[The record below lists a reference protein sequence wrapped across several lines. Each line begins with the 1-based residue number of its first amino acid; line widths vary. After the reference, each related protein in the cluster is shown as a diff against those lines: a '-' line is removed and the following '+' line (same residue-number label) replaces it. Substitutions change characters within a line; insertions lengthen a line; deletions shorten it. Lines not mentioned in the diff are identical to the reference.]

1 MFEFREIVKEAFDE
15 NNIISTIAIQPRTY
29 EELCDIFNVSL
40 EELEEDKDDN
50 KAYLYLAYDYYKKL
64 LQKIDKRDYDILK
77 SGALYIDLDDFTV
90 FIDNG
95 NHGSYNYS
103 NYDGENKRIYLYTKD
118 LDNIKDDIYFRSN
131 FMHEVTHYLSEF
143 ENDNSMPWNY
153 SNYSDD
159 KISYYTQP
167 TEILSNKVAIC
178 DFMINL
184 IKKSIRNNISEKD
197 LLITEFIQKQI
208 DRIIDT
214 ITSKKGFIY
223 HEFFNALAKDKE
235 AFKEFYKEI
244 VETCIEYI
252 EDNLQECTQYA
263 MLNDLVESLKLIK

>member
-1 MFEFREIVKEAFDE
+1 MSEFREIVKEAFDE

-159 KISYYTQP
+159 KIYYTQP

-263 MLNDLVESLKLIK
+263 MLNDLVESLKSIK

>member
-1 MFEFREIVKEAFDE
+1 MSEFREIVKEAFDE

-29 EELCDIFNVSL
+29 EELCDIFNVS
-40 EELEEDKDDN
+40 LEEDKDDN

-143 ENDNSMPWNY
+143 ENDNSMLWNY